1 MQSFKEVSETGLKVL
16 EVVMQSF
23 KEVSETGMEVSVFGG

>member
-1 MQSFKEVSETGLKVL
+1 MQSFKEVSETGLKVF